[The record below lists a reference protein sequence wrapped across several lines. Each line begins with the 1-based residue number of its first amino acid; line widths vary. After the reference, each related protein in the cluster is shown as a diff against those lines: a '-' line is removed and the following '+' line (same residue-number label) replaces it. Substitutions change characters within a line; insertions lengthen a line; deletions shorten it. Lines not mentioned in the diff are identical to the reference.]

1 MQRLQ
6 ARRLSALDHAAVVAL
21 EHRIYPPGTQ
31 EHPELIAARLQFEDE
46 RYSSLN
52 LGLFDGEALVGYVLA
67 HLDDGAEFP
76 DASIGDNVYVADMA
90 ILPEHRRHLVRL
102 ISALLRECRHEY
114 PGLPIAGHAIGTTG
128 GMWRRHQV
136 LLRRLGFVLSRQID
150 NVSMPGGYQASLLVW
165 TPTSEAA
172 SPARARG
179 RATAVQTRSGR
190 RLDVRVVSDE
200 DGLRA
205 LATAWRNLEPGVPGL
220 TVFQTFAYQAAW
232 VRAFG
237 LAQEIFVLCI
247 QEGPEIVGIAP
258 FQVSPVHIYGKVH
271 RQLSFLGAPWEVDRP
286 RFLFARDPEECA
298 RAAARTLLAHRDRWD
313 LAWFHEQDA
322 TDPALRAFCN
332 ELQAH
337 SVLHGRAPGSHCPYL
352 TLRGGWQPFLA
363 TKSQK
368 FRKNLRSSKR
378 KLEALGPLEY
388 ATCAGEADRLHALL
402 AEYESLERRSW
413 KAKGGVGVT
422 QSVEHLRF
430 YHHLIDA
437 FGADGRFVLRT
448 LRVGGQLVAA
458 TFGLVH
464 DRRYYSLHIAHD
476 AAYAAHSPGTL
487 LEALELEE
495 CFDSGIEEYEFLGGF
510 LKNKV
515 RWTDQM
521 RDTVFVHLYQ
531 RRPRLIAGYA
541 FYFHLKPRLKRAL
554 DRLGLR
560 WPGQARTDRVE
571 APP

>member
-6 ARRLSALDHAAVVAL
+6 VRRLSALDHAAVVAV
-21 EHRIYPPGTQ
+21 EHRIYPPETQ
-31 EHPELIAARLQFEDE
+31 EHPELIAARLRFEDE

-52 LGLFDGEALVGYVLA
+52 LGLFDGEALVGYALA
-67 HLDDGAEFP
+67 HLDDGTEFA
-76 DASIGDNVYVADMA
+76 DASIGDNVYVADIA
-90 ILPEHRRHLVRL
+90 VLPEHRRHLARL
-102 ISALLRECRHEY
+102 ISALSRECRLEY
-114 PGLPIAGHAIGTTG
+114 PGLPLVGHAIGTTG
-128 GMWRRHQV
+128 AMWRRHEA

-150 NVSMPGGYQASLLVW
+150 DVPMPGGYQASLLVW
-165 TPTSEAA
+165 TPATE
-172 SPARARG
+172 PAHPWRPRPQ
-179 RATAVQTRSGR
+179 TTQVQTPSGR
-190 RLDVRVVSDE
+190 RLEVRVVSDE

-205 LATAWRNLEPGVPGL
+205 LEKAWRSLEPAVPGL
-220 TVFQTFAYQAAW
+220 TVFQTFAYQTAW

-237 LAQEIFVLCI
+237 LAQELLVLCI

-258 FQVSPVHIYGKVH
+258 FQVSPVHIYGKMH

-286 RFLFARDPEECA
+286 RFLFVREPEECA

-322 TDPALRAFCN
+322 ADPALRAFCD

-337 SVLHGRAPGSHCPYL
+337 GVLHGRAPGSHCPYL
-352 TLRGGWQPFLA
+352 TMRGGWQKFLA

-368 FRKNLRSSKR
+368 FRKNLRSSRR
-378 KLEALGPLEY
+378 KLGALGPLEY
-388 ATCAGEADRLHALL
+388 ASFAGEADRLHALL

-437 FGADGRFVLRT
+437 IGAEGRFVLRT

-487 LEALELEE
+487 LEAMELEE
-495 CFDSGIEEYEFLGGF
+495 CFDAGIEEYEFLGGF

-531 RRPRLIAGYA
+531 RRPRLLAGYA
-541 FYFHLKPRLKRAL
+541 YYFIAKPRLKRIL
-554 DRLGLR
+554 GWLGLR
-560 WPGQARTDRVE
+560 RLVKTRTDRID
-571 APP
+571 ATA